1 MLSEVLPDCRPLDAQ
16 SEEAIL
22 RMPREDEFCKFMAR
36 AGEIKFEVVMGGD
49 VVHNGVRCL

>member
-1 MLSEVLPDCRPLDAQ
+1 LSEVLPDCRPLGAQ